1 MCILYQ
7 FFYLQRHTE
16 DVVGMDIASTGKYI
30 ITCSTANDLIVWDLK
45 GQPLA
50 TVEMHLGS
58 THRARISPCGRFVAA
73 SGKVAQILLQDRSMN
88 FVSTSRGI

>member
-1 MCILYQ
+1 
-7 FFYLQRHTE
+7 
-16 DVVGMDIASTGKYI
+16 MDIASTGKYI
-30 ITCSTANDLIVWDLK
+30 ITCSTANDLIIWDLK

-73 SGKVAQILLQDRSMN
+73 SGKDTN
-88 FVSTSRGI
+88 FAAR

>member
-1 MCILYQ
+1 
-7 FFYLQRHTE
+7 
-16 DVVGMDIASTGKYI
+16 MDIACTGKYI
-30 ITCSTANDLIVWDLK
+30 ITCSKVNDLIIWDLK

-73 SGKVAQILLQDRSMN
+73 SGKELHFAFKYILINEILLLK
-88 FVSTSRGI
+88 IK